1 MALIQPKPFI
11 NKMKLRH
18 NSYGVEKRRNMS
30 KVILEHGTPL
40 PKPVNYEDIDQ
51 EFFDWVDKKID
62 IVYDGKKLPTY
73 KLFSSQRISEYSQS
87 WKNLDES
94 GSLVLNFKT
103 ITRAPNPQKGES
115 QGPYMNIPGHRNYAV
130 FYEPV
135 LQENGT
141 EAYDMY
147 TMKQPF
153 SVNFEYMVG
162 IVCNKYELLNRMN
175 ELMNYEFQSIQC
187 YIFPNGHPMP
197 ITLEDISDE
206 SEYTIDDRKY
216 YSQIF
221 KIKLKAYIIRS
232 EDFSVTH
239 LPSRMIIRSFD
250 DTAVSNS
257 GSGLVD
263 TFDDNMSKIR
273 NSMMSD
279 KEMDDMPSTQG
290 DKSNGYSHAMKDDN
304 NRLIDKERVI
314 MYNDSN
320 NDGIT
325 CEPDVPVNRFK
336 DKNLCVKVCSEE
348 DECCEK
354 EEKDERYYNKK
365 ISVVVEI
372 DACNKEESFTIDVD
386 IILDTIETENV
397 YDMVLKSNGE
407 TMSLDGMEVK
417 FYKGDKISMEITRDD
432 LYQDSKVILHG
443 YDPDSV
449 IDSKYDAE
457 SPLDEIPDEEIILV
471 KK

>member
-40 PKPVNYEDIDQ
+40 PKPVSYEDIDQ

-73 KLFSSQRISEYSQS
+73 KLFSSQRLSEYSQS

-175 ELMNYEFQSIQC
+175 ELMNYEFQSIQS

-250 DTAVSNS
+250 DTAVSNN
-257 GSGLVD
+257 GSGMID
-263 TFDDNMSKIR
+263 TFDDNMTKIK
-273 NSMMSD
+273 NSLMSTN
-279 KEMDDMPSTQG
+279 EMDNLPNERGEM
-290 DKSNGYSHAMKDDN
+290 SNGYSHAMKDDN
-304 NRLIDKERVI
+304 SRLTDKERVI
-314 MYNDSN
+314 TYEDN
-320 NDGIT
+320 NEGIV
-325 CEPDVPVNRFK
+325 CEPSVPVNLFK
-336 DKNLCVKVCSEE
+336 DKNLCVKVCNEE
-348 DECCEK
+348 DECCNK
-354 EEKDERYYNKK
+354 EEKEERYYNKK
-365 ISVVVEI
+365 ISIVIEI
-372 DACNKEESFTIDVD
+372 DSCNKDESFTIDVD
-386 IILDTIETENV
+386 MILDTIETENV

-417 FYKGDKISMEITRDD
+417 FYKGDKVSVEITRDD

>member
-1 MALIQPKPFI
+1 MALIQPKPFF

-40 PKPVNYEDIDQ
+40 PKPVGYEDIDQ

-73 KLFSSQRISEYSQS
+73 KLYSSQRISEYSQT

-115 QGPYMNIPGHRNYAV
+115 QGPYMNIPGHRDYAV

-153 SVNFEYMVG
+153 AVNFDYMVG

-175 ELMNYEFQSIQC
+175 ELIHYEFQSIQS

-216 YSQIF
+216 YSQTF

-232 EDFSVTH
+232 EDFDVKH
-239 LPSRMIIRSFD
+239 LPSRFIMRSFD
-250 DTAVSNS
+250 DVAVSNT
-257 GSGLVD
+257 GGGIID
-263 TFDDNMSKIR
+263 TFDENISKIKSSR
-273 NSMMSD
+273 MSD
-279 KEMDDMPSTQG
+279 SEMDNRPNSDNS
-290 DKSNGYSHAMKDDN
+290 SNGFSHAMKDDN
-304 NRLIDKERVI
+304 TRMTDRERI
-314 MYNDSN
+314 ITYDDSETN
-320 NDGIT
+320 GIT
-325 CEPDVPVNRFK
+325 CEPEIPTNKFK
-336 DKNLCVKVCSEE
+336 DINTCVKICNTE
-348 DECCEK
+348 DECCDK
-354 EEKDERYYNKK
+354 EEEIEKYYNKK
-365 ISVVVEI
+365 LSFVINI
-372 DACNKEESFTIDVD
+372 DACDSSESFTIDTD
-386 IILDTIETENV
+386 MILDTVETENV
-397 YDMVLKSNGE
+397 YDMVLKINGE
-407 TMSLDGMEVK
+407 TMALDGKEIN
-417 FYKGDKISMEITRDD
+417 FYKEDEITVEITRDD

-443 YDPDSV
+443 FDPDTV
-449 IDSKYDAE
+449 IDGDSSPE
-457 SPLDEIPDEEIILV
+457 SPLDEIADEEIIV
-471 KK
+471 IER